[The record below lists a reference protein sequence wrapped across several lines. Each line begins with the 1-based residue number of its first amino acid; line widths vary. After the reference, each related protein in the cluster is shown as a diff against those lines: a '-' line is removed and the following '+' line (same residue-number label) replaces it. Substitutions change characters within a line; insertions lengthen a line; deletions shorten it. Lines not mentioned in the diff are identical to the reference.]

1 MVILGVGL
9 GECDIRE
16 LFFELICSMTST
28 ASLVKSVRTTDR
40 VQEDLYILYL
50 VSQSAVRT
58 LLTGCARCTRLKLLM
73 FIIVRFLRR
82 LTLSK
87 KCQKEMK
94 SYIFNM
100 FNVYL

>member
-16 LFFELICSMTST
+16 LFFEFIRSMTST

-58 LLTGCARCTRLKLLM
+58 LLTGCTRCTRLKMLM
-73 FIIVRFLRR
+73 FIIVRFL
-82 LTLSK
+82 
-87 KCQKEMK
+87 
-94 SYIFNM
+94 
-100 FNVYL
+100 